1 MTLQSLAT
9 WGLGPE
15 PSIEAL
21 AHELIVRRL
30 EFSFY
35 LETT

>member
-1 MTLQSLAT
+1 MTLQSLVT

-15 PSIEAL
+15 PSIKAL
-21 AHELIVRRL
+21 AHELIVHQR